1 MLPTVQDQ
9 LLSIL
14 TECLMHPVPQITLVG
29 QCQASC
35 LASVKRTVPCR
46 SFFFTDRM
54 VQHVLRGKDEHK
66 ERWEKEV
73 GTDWSN
79 NPVHATWTI

>member
-1 MLPTVQDQ
+1 MTRGSMIPTVQDQ

-29 QCQASC
+29 ECQASC

-54 VQHVLRGKDEHK
+54 VQHVRRGTMNTKK
-66 ERWEKEV
+66 GGEKR
-73 GTDWSN
+73 
-79 NPVHATWTI
+79 